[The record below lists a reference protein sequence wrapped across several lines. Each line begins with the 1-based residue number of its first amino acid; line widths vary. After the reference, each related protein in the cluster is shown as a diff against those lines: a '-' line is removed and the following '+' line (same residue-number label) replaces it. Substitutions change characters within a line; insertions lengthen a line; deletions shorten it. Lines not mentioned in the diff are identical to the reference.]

1 MGAVRCRAP
10 TRACRDKVRRRQP
23 GILTMS
29 SERVSDRLADFLASA
44 RWEDIPPAVRHEAKR
59 SLMNFFACSLGGCR
73 DAAVASAATVLRR
86 FSAGSQATVIG
97 RAERT
102 DALNAAFL
110 NALGANVFDFDDT
123 HLPTIIHPTAPVA
136 PALFALAEE
145 SRVAG
150 PELLL
155 AFVLG
160 VEAEC
165 RIGNAISP
173 GHYRRGWHITSTCGV
188 FGAAA
193 GAGKIL
199 GLPPLR
205 MKWALGNASAQA
217 GGLVETLGSMAK
229 SVSVGNTARNGL
241 VSALLA
247 ADGFFGPE
255 QPLEG
260 PRGFLRVTADSP
272 NLASITQNLGERWEI
287 LANTYKPYPCGVV
300 LNPVIE
306 ACLALASDERLVIA
320 DIERIEIT
328 GPPLLRERTDRA
340 NPHSGREAQVSG
352 QHSAA
357 VVLTRARAGLREF
370 GDQCAADPG
379 LRALGAKVC
388 FVDDASYAVDA
399 ARVTVRLSAGRELS
413 QMIEHARGGGDRPL
427 ADADLERKLK
437 DLVEYGDSRCE
448 PQPLIDA
455 IWSLDHADDAGAL
468 MALAAGV
475 R

>member
-1 MGAVRCRAP
+1 M
-10 TRACRDKVRRRQP
+10 D
-23 GILTMS
+23 
-29 SERVSDRLADFLASA
+29 SERVRDRLAQFLASA

-59 SLMNFFACSLGGCR
+59 SLINFFACSLGGCR
-73 DAAVASAATVLRR
+73 DAAVASAAAVLRR

-110 NALGANVFDFDDT
+110 NAMSANVFDFDDT

-136 PALFALAEE
+136 PALLALAEG

-150 PELLL
+150 PRLLL

-193 GAGKIL
+193 GAAAML
-199 GLPPLR
+199 GLPAAG

-217 GGLVETLGSMAK
+217 CGLVETLGSMAK

-247 ADGFFGPE
+247 AEGFFGPD

-260 PRGFLRVTADSP
+260 PRGFLRVTADNP
-272 NLASITQNLGERWEI
+272 DMRAITGNLGERWEL

-306 ACLALASDERLVIA
+306 ACLALAGDGGLRLA
-320 DIERIEIT
+320 DIDRIEIT
-328 GPPLLRERTDRA
+328 GPPLLRERTDRT
-340 NPHSGREAQVSG
+340 NPASGREAQVSG

-357 VVLTRARAGLREF
+357 VVLTRGRAGLHEF
-370 GDQCAADPG
+370 SDQCAADPG

-388 FVDDASYAVDA
+388 FIDDESYPVDA
-399 ARVTVRLSAGRELS
+399 ARVSVRLSGGRELS
-413 QMIEHARGGGDRPL
+413 RMIEHARGGAERPL
-427 ADADLERKLK
+427 TDADLERKLK
-437 DLVEYGDSRCE
+437 DLNEYGGTGCDADA
-448 PQPLIDA
+448 LIEA
-455 IWSLDHADDAGAL
+455 IWSLERADDAGAL
-468 MALAAGV
+468 MALAAGGA
-475 R
+475 